1 MLDNLSSRQILAGGD
16 IKEITDVIKK
26 DLLTL
31 LMTQALTND
40 HHPAGF
46 FTLARTVLEF
56 GDLFA
61 AKPNPITLVL
71 GLVQH
76 PANAR

>member
-31 LMTQALTND
+31 LMTQILTND
-40 HHPAGF
+40 NRGYYSPA
-46 FTLARTVLEF
+46 
-56 GDLFA
+56 
-61 AKPNPITLVL
+61 LVL
-71 GLVQH
+71 GLVCV
-76 PANAR
+76 NRRGCLFRILNLTIG